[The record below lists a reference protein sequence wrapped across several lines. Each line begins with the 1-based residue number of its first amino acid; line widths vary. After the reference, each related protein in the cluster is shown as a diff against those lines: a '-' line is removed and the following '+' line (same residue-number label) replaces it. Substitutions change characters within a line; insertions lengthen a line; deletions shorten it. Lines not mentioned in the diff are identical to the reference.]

1 MLPAQ
6 RDRTVSVYWRV
17 FSVFEVFRFQL
28 RRRSNLLLQQSHSR
42 WASHCCIS
50 DLIAGMWSA
59 EIEPHSLEQ
68 TQLNSA
74 PAEAAIWNF
83 KSVIKISP
91 LRKYWL
97 FYLLDTSFTRLYTWY
112 NYLACNCKHT
122 DKFPILDFILF
133 QAFWKKICTPTVS
146 DSDVS
151 YSLCQ
156 HMERPIFMS
165 MLDIKIIA
173 VFLLF

>member
-1 MLPAQ
+1 MIEQCQCTDAYFPPSKSSAFNYV
-6 RDRTVSVYWRV
+6 DVPICSYN
-17 FSVFEVFRFQL
+17 
-28 RRRSNLLLQQSHSR
+28 NLTQGGQ
-42 WASHCCIS
+42 ASIS